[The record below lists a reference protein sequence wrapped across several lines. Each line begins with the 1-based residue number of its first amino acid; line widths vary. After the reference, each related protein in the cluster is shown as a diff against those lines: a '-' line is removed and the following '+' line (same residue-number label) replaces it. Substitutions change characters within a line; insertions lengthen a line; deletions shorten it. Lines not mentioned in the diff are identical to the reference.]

1 MSIWLKKQKVKGK
14 MMIDQGGSCSSG
26 SCDLGAG
33 PTCGH
38 CRTDQA
44 ISLDGF
50 LERYPLL
57 GRLTA
62 PWIRIL
68 AGALFFAG
76 GLLARGYGTTSF
88 LLFLAGYLIVGTG
101 VIIQA
106 FAGAL
111 RGHLF
116 SEHFL
121 MTVATIGAFV
131 IGEYAEGFAVML
143 LYLVGE
149 ELEHRAVDRTRRSI
163 DALNRIRPV
172 TAHLVTE
179 EGVVDKSPAS
189 IVPGDR
195 ILVYPGERIP
205 LDGRLENK
213 GGSVDYSALT
223 GESRP
228 VSLEAGDEVMAGAIN
243 GAALLT
249 LSVIRDENHSA
260 VMRIMELAQEAGQ
273 KKTRVEIFTERFARI
288 YTPLVVFLAIGI
300 ALFPPLAFG
309 LDISVWVYRAL
320 SFLVISCPCSLVIS
334 VPLAYIA
341 GMGNASRRGIYIRGS
356 QYLEALTDLD
366 TVIFDKTGTLT
377 DGTFGITGLVTAPG
391 VSSGELVALAAAIE
405 EHSTHPVA
413 DAVRRFKKES
423 LDVADETPALDA
435 VTDFEE
441 IAGHGMVA
449 RAGQQQILAGNGRL
463 MGMFGV
469 EGILE
474 ANNDHSGSTIHI
486 AREGRWLGSLFASDT
501 LRQGAVQAVSRLRHQ
516 GTSSIAVLSGDR
528 EEAVFGA
535 GKAIGADLVASELLP
550 EDKIREVESLQELTG
565 GRTAFVGDGIND
577 APVLRRS
584 DVGIAIGGLGSDA
597 AVEAADVVIMTDE
610 LERIPDAVSIARKT
624 KRRVHENVAVIL
636 AVKAIL
642 LALGALGI
650 TPLWGA
656 VFADTGVMLLTVV
669 NSLRAYYSRVS

>member
-1 MSIWLKKQKVKGK
+1 
-14 MMIDQGGSCSSG
+14 MIDQGRTCSSEG
-26 SCDLGAG
+26 CDLGAG
-33 PTCGH
+33 PSCGH
-38 CRTDQA
+38 CRTDQV
-44 ISLDGF
+44 ISPDRF
-50 LERYPLL
+50 VERYPLP
-57 GRLTA
+57 GRLAT
-62 PWIRIL
+62 PGIRIL
-68 AGALFFAG
+68 AGVLLFAG
-76 GLLARGYGTTSF
+76 GLLARGYSTTSF
-88 LLFLAGYLIVGTG
+88 LLFLSGYLIVGTG

-106 FAGAL
+106 FTGAL

-172 TAHLVTE
+172 IAHLITE
-179 EGVVDKSPAS
+179 EGVADRSPAG
-189 IVPGDR
+189 IMPDDR
-195 ILVYPGERIP
+195 ILVYPGERVP

-213 GGSVDYSALT
+213 GGPVDYSALT

-228 VSLEAGDEVMAGAIN
+228 VPLEAGDEVMAGAIN
-243 GAALLT
+243 GTMLLT

-260 VMRIMELAQEAGQ
+260 VMRIMQMAREAGH
-273 KKTRVEIFTERFARI
+273 KKTRVELFTERFARV
-288 YTPLVVFLAIGI
+288 YTPVVVFLAIGI
-300 ALFPPLAFG
+300 ALFPPLALG
-309 LDISVWVYRAL
+309 LDLSVWVYRAL

-341 GMGNASRRGIYIRGS
+341 GIGNASRRGIYIRGS

-391 VSSGELVALAAAIE
+391 VSRDELVSLAAAIE

-413 DAVRRFKKES
+413 DAIRRFKEES
-423 LDVADETPALDA
+423 SGIAGDIPNFEA

-441 IAGHGMVA
+441 IAGHGIAA
-449 RAGQQQILAGNGRL
+449 RVGTQQILAGNSRL
-463 MGMFGV
+463 MELYGV
-469 EGILE
+469 DRVME
-474 ANNDHSGSTIHI
+474 ANGDHAGSTIQI

-528 EEAVFGA
+528 EAAVFGA

-550 EDKIREVESLQELTG
+550 EDKIREVENLQDMTK

-577 APVLRRS
+577 APVLRRA

-597 AVEAADVVIMTDE
+597 AIEAADVVIMTDE

-642 LALGALGI
+642 LTLGVLGI

-669 NSLRAYYSRVS
+669 NSLRAYYSRVR